1 MGLKSL
7 RSRFDEFDDL
17 YGFDEFAEHFARIE
31 EEIEKEERESLM
43 GEVKEIIKKNKIKNK
58 HTHTHTQSYNS
69 HIYLHDY

>member
-1 MGLKSL
+1 MIHMDLYMGLKSL

-43 GEVKEIIKKNKIKNK
+43 GEVKEIIKK
-58 HTHTHTQSYNS
+58 
-69 HIYLHDY
+69 